1 LYKPTKIKTNIREH
15 LARVESYLSTVP
27 HLAAAYLFG
36 SYAKKQEASMSD
48 VDIAVLLDRA
58 LSSEQMDKLELSIW
72 RNLTEI
78 FHTDEVDLFVMNKI
92 PLSMQFEI
100 IYSGEIIC
108 NNDNDTRTDYEVLTC
123 AKYWDFKHL
132 EDEYDRQSLKR
143 LKETYLKE

>member
-1 LYKPTKIKTNIREH
+1 
-15 LARVESYLSTVP
+15 
-27 HLAAAYLFG
+27 
-36 SYAKKQEASMSD
+36 MSD